1 MFSSIQIHDLRGACL
16 GFTCSHDRED
26 WRIFLEALDTDDGER
41 LIRSLGVEAHPC
53 IAVLQSV
60 VVCESHRGQN
70 FGRRLVADFLR
81 VADAQAVVTVAGR
94 SARTFFQ
101 SLGFVACGDGGLM
114 VLRPGIRDAG
124 TVRLA
129 A

>member
-16 GFTCSHDRED
+16 GFACSHDRED

-41 LIRSLGVEAHPC
+41 LIRSLGVEAHPR

-60 VVCESHRGQN
+60 AVCESHRGQN

-81 VADAQAVVTVAGR
+81 VADARAVVTVASR
-94 SARTFFQ
+94 SSRTFFHAF
-101 SLGFVACGDGGLM
+101 GFVPCGEGGLM
-114 VLRPGIRDAG
+114 VLRQETRG
-124 TVRLA
+124 TEKVLLA

>member
-16 GFTCSHDRED
+16 GFTCSHDREA

-41 LIRSLGVEAHPC
+41 LIRNLGVEAQPR

-60 VVCESHRGQN
+60 AVCESHRGQN

-81 VADAQAVVTVAGR
+81 VANAGVVVTVASR
-94 SARTFFQ
+94 SSRTFFLA
-101 SLGFVACGDGGLM
+101 LGFVPCGDGGLM
-114 VLRPGIRDAG
+114 ILRPETRDAG